1 MSSQVPFQVAPEV
14 SLDSNARL
22 ARIPATVRHIHLI
35 GVAGSAMAALAGMLA
50 ARGYR
55 VTGSDNQLY
64 EPTASLLQRLRIEIR
79 HSYGADNLTP
89 APDLVVVGNV
99 VPRANPEAQALLASS
114 IPYVSM
120 PEALWH
126 FFLRD
131 RRVLMVAGTHGKTTS
146 TAMMAHV
153 LEAAGRDP
161 SMLVGG
167 VARDFGTNYRLGDG
181 PDFVIEGDEYDTAFF
196 DKGPKFLH
204 YHAAGAILTAVEFDH
219 ADIYRDLD
227 HVKSSFRTLAAQLG
241 EPDERAAHAN
251 VDRPA
256 ALAVTDNSSVPTAP
270 ANVTRPAKLISKD
283 DDTSAAV
290 ATDGNSSTAAAAT
303 DGNSSTAAVA
313 TDGNSNTAAVATD
326 GSSSTVSATHTSV
339 RAAHANPARVLVVC
353 ADFPHALEVS
363 AASAARRLT
372 FGLSAGE
379 FRATSITI
387 GPAGARFSIE
397 RDGARI
403 ATDLQLPIGGRMNV
417 ANALGVWVLLR
428 EFGLA
433 DDELARGFKTF
444 GGVKRRQEVVGEA
457 RGITVIDDFAH
468 HPTAIGVT
476 LEAVAERYAGRRLL
490 AAFEPRSNTARRS
503 VFQHGFAAAF
513 DRAAR
518 VYLGAVYFKENDPI
532 PAADRLDTDLL
543 AAAIAA
549 RGPAAASLATTA
561 AILERIV
568 AEARPGDVVVCMSNG
583 PFDGLPQR
591 LLAALQ

>member
-1 MSSQVPFQVAPEV
+1 MSSQIAPQI
-14 SLDSNARL
+14 SADSNARL
-22 ARIPATVRHIHLI
+22 ARIPSPLRHIHLI

-64 EPTASLLQRLRIEIR
+64 EPTASLLKGLHIEIR
-79 HSYGADNLTP
+79 NSYDAVNLTP
-89 APDLVVVGNV
+89 PPDLVVVGNV
-99 VPRANPEAQALLASS
+99 VPRANPEAQALLASN

-126 FFLRD
+126 LFLRE

-167 VARDFGTNYRLGDG
+167 VARDFGTNYRLGNG

-204 YHAAGAILTAVEFDH
+204 YRANGAIITAVEFDH

-227 HVKSSFRTLAAQLG
+227 HVKSSFRSLVAQM
-241 EPDERAAHAN
+241 DE
-251 VDRPA
+251 
-256 ALAVTDNSSVPTAP
+256 S
-270 ANVTRPAKLISKD
+270 
-283 DDTSAAV
+283 
-290 ATDGNSSTAAAAT
+290 
-303 DGNSSTAAVA
+303 
-313 TDGNSNTAAVATD
+313 
-326 GSSSTVSATHTSV
+326 
-339 RAAHANPARVLVVC
+339 RVLVVC
-353 ADFPHALEVS
+353 ADFPNALDVS
-363 AASAARRLT
+363 SNARARRLT
-372 FGLSAGE
+372 FGLKSGE
-379 FRATSITI
+379 FRATNIEI
-387 GPAGARFSIE
+387 GPEGARFAIE
-397 RDGARI
+397 RDGHRI
-403 ATDLQLPIGGRMNV
+403 ASDLELPIGGRMNV
-417 ANALGVWVLLR
+417 ANALGVWLLLR

-433 DDELARGFKTF
+433 DEELAHGLKTF
-444 GGVKRRQEVVGEA
+444 AGVKRRQEIVGAA
-457 RGITVIDDFAH
+457 RGVTVIDDFAH

-476 LEAVAERYAGRRLL
+476 LEAIAERYAGRRIL

-503 VFQHGFAAAF
+503 IFQNGFATAF

-532 PAADRLDTDLL
+532 PSADRLDTDVL
-543 AAAIAA
+543 ASAITA
-549 RGPAAASLATTA
+549 RGPVTVSFATTD
-561 AILERIV
+561 AILERITND
-568 AEARPGDVVVCMSNG
+568 AQPGDVVVCMSNG

-591 LLAALQ
+591 LVAALR